1 MWRGLVL
8 TMVGVNGRV
17 RCCSFDASRVLRCS
31 SDGKTLMAGKRK
43 ATSFR
48 WCAKKA
54 RRIRTVNNVT
64 ENRSHELNVGMVVVV
79 SVSEFGDGRLLLHL
93 FFCLT
98 LSLYVWSISD
108 CTIEMGRETQH
119 EERGIE
125 EKSWPTIRDDSH
137 LLVVWFTKVG
147 QGFIK
152 HFLNEIDGYILF
164 DFFKYFKKN
173 WSGNHNYIYNIY
185 MISYNI
191 RIYYKVVRNTLLIVE
206 KHMSG
211 SLEGK

>member
-1 MWRGLVL
+1 
-8 TMVGVNGRV
+8 
-17 RCCSFDASRVLRCS
+17 
-31 SDGKTLMAGKRK
+31 
-43 ATSFR
+43 
-48 WCAKKA
+48 
-54 RRIRTVNNVT
+54 
-64 ENRSHELNVGMVVVV
+64 
-79 SVSEFGDGRLLLHL
+79 
-93 FFCLT
+93 
-98 LSLYVWSISD
+98 
-108 CTIEMGRETQH
+108 
-119 EERGIE
+119 
-125 EKSWPTIRDDSH
+125 
-137 LLVVWFTKVG
+137 VVWFTKVG